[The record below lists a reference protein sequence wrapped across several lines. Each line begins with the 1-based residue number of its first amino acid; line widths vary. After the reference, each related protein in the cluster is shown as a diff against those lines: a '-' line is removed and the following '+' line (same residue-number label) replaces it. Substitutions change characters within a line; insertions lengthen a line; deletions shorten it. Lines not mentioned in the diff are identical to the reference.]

1 MSNQLLD
8 LIDRDYQNYHLKL
21 LKLASV
27 FKFLDLRA
35 TLIKSYAQEQDLAA
49 FVKEVASSLEEAL
62 LEEKF
67 GAGEVVD

>member
-1 MSNQLLD
+1 MSNQLLN